1 MVETQ
6 KLPTWIDSSGKAV
19 GVIAAASLASSIVY
33 DWGFYYALNLSF
45 SELPTSLTDHIRSS
59 LVWAP
64 VVAFTAFLVTIYELL
79 TSRMEGGMTEKEI
92 IESSADPERTR
103 KMRSRPYK
111 FMTIVAVII
120 LFSYILFGESFSKG
134 LPLSLILVWFSFSS
148 WANRH
153 PRILER
159 RPPALLFMIHWI
171 PAFIIWMAFAGY
183 NDARGQIKA
192 EQPRHI
198 VCLKE
203 APQAVLRT
211 NVVRSLER
219 GVLVKTPG
227 ERNTIFLAWPSIQ
240 TIQSKY
246 EMEPYRGVLC
256 DWFNLCFPEPDGKLK
271 PVSEVPKKN

>member
-6 KLPTWIDSSGKAV
+6 KLPTWIDSLGKAV

-33 DWGFYYALNLSF
+33 DWGFYYALDLSF
-45 SELPTSLTDHIRSS
+45 SELPTSLADHIRSS

-79 TSRMEGGMTEKEI
+79 TSRIKDGMTLKEI
-92 IESSADPERTR
+92 IESSPDPERALKR
-103 KMRSRPYK
+103 RLRLLK
-111 FMTIVAVII
+111 FMTIMAVVI
-120 LFSYILFGESFSKG
+120 LFSYILFGERFSIG
-134 LPLSLILVWFSFSS
+134 LPLALILVWVSFCS

-159 RPPALLFMIHWI
+159 RPPALFFMMYWI
-171 PAFIIWMAFAGY
+171 PPFIIWMAFAGY
-183 NDARGQIKA
+183 SDARRQIKE

-198 VCLKE
+198 VCLKG

-227 ERNTIFLAWPSIQ
+227 EKNTMFLAWPSIQ
-240 TIQSKY
+240 TIQAKY
-246 EMEPYRGVLC
+246 EREPFRGILC
-256 DWFNLCFPEPDGKLK
+256 HWFNLCFPEPDGKLK
-271 PVSEVPKKN
+271 SESAVPKKN